1 MPCLEVEKSLFIIL
15 RRLNIIRLDCEF
27 IMTPRI
33 LFNNKNLTRTENDLL
48 SLIISLTLKN
58 DYCYATNKYLADYIN
73 TSDRTIS
80 YSLSKL
86 KELNYIFI
94 KKVNGKRRIYL
105 NKEKIP
111 TKNTD
116 DIATYCSN
124 DSAIDCGYNINNKY
138 KKEYNN
144 KFNKF
149 KREEIV
155 PEWIKHPELCELDLA
170 NQDEVAE
177 MDELLKE
184 YK

>member
-1 MPCLEVEKSLFIIL
+1 
-15 RRLNIIRLDCEF
+15 
-27 IMTPRI
+27 MTPRI
-33 LFNNKNLTRTENDLL
+33 LFNDKNLTRTENDLL
-48 SLIISLTLKN
+48 SLIISLALKN
-58 DYCYATNKYLADYIN
+58 DYCYANNKYLADYIN

-94 KKVNGKRRIYL
+94 KKIDGKRRIYL

-111 TKNTD
+111 TKNADDVATD
-116 DIATYCSN
+116 CSN

-149 KREEIV
+149 KREGIV
-155 PEWIKHPELCELDLA
+155 PEWMKHPELCVSTPATKEEQEEMQKEIDEAINKINEL
-170 NQDEVAE
+170 
-177 MDELLKE
+177 
-184 YK
+184 